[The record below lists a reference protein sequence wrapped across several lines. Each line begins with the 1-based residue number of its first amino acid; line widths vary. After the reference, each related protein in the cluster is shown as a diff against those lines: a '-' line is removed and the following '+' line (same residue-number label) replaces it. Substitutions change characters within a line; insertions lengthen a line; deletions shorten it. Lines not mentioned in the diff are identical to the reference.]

1 MWLSSRRVFFLAA
14 LALAGC
20 GFEPV
25 NGVSSKSQILRNT
38 VLVQAPTNRVEFELV
53 RNLEVQLG
61 QATSKFYDLRYKLN
75 VDEDIIIVSAAQ
87 EINRFSLVGVLEYSL
102 VDSGGV
108 VLLSNTA
115 KSFTGYSATGSTVA
129 TQRSKRDAYDRL
141 MMILAK
147 QVSNF
152 LLTADRP

>member
-1 MWLSSRRVFFLAA
+1 MWLSSRCGFLLAA

-20 GFEPV
+20 GFVPM
-25 NGVSSKSQILRNT
+25 NGVSSKSQMLRNT

-61 QATSKFYDLRYKLN
+61 QATSKLYDLRYKLN
-75 VDEDIIIVSAAQ
+75 VDEDIIVVSAAQ
-87 EINRFSLVGVLEYSL
+87 EINRFSLEGVLEYSL

-115 KSFTGYSATGSTVA
+115 KSFTGYSATGTTVA

-141 MMILAK
+141 MVILAK

-152 LLTADRP
+152 LLTSDRP

>member
-1 MWLSSRRVFFLAA
+1 MWLSNRRGFLLAA

-25 NGVSSKSQILRNT
+25 NGVSSKSQMLRNT
-38 VLVQAPTNRVEFELV
+38 VLVHAPTTRVEFELV

-61 QATSKFYDLRYKLN
+61 QATSKLYDLRYKLN

-102 VDSGGV
+102 VDNDGI
-108 VLLSNTA
+108 VLLSRTA
-115 KSFTGYSATGSTVA
+115 KSFTGYSATGTTVA

-141 MMILAK
+141 MVILAK

-152 LLTADRP
+152 LSTSDRL

>member
-1 MWLSSRRVFFLAA
+1 MWLSRRRGFLLAA

-20 GFEPV
+20 GFVPV
-25 NGVSSKSQILRNT
+25 NGVSSKSQMLRNT

-61 QATSKFYDLRYKLN
+61 QATSKLYDLRYKLN
-75 VDEDIIIVSAAQ
+75 VDENIIIVSAAQ

-102 VDSGGV
+102 VDNDGI
-108 VLLSNTA
+108 VLLSRTA
-115 KSFTGYSATGSTVA
+115 KSFTGYSATGTTVA

-141 MMILAK
+141 MVILAK

-152 LLTADRP
+152 LLTSDRP

>member
-1 MWLSSRRVFFLAA
+1 MWLYSRRVFFLAA

-25 NGVSSKSQILRNT
+25 NGVSSKSQMLRNT
-38 VLVQAPTNRVEFELV
+38 VLVQAPTNRVEFELA

-61 QATSKFYDLRYKLN
+61 QATSTFYELRYKLN
-75 VDEDIIIVSAAQ
+75 VDEDIIVVSTAQ

-102 VDSGGV
+102 VDNDGV
-108 VLLSNTA
+108 VLISKTA
-115 KSFTGYSATGSTVA
+115 KSFTGYSATGTTVA

-141 MMILAK
+141 MVILAK

-152 LLTADRP
+152 LLTSDRP

>member
-1 MWLSSRRVFFLAA
+1 MAA

-20 GFEPV
+20 DLVPV
-25 NGVSSKSQILRNT
+25 NGANTKFQLLRNT

-61 QATSKFYDLRYKLN
+61 QATSKLYDLQYKLS
-75 VDEDIIIVSAAQ
+75 VDEEIIVVSAAQ
-87 EINRFSLVGVLEYSL
+87 EINRFSLVGLLEYSL

-108 VLLSNTA
+108 VLLTETA
-115 KSFTGYSATGSTVA
+115 KSFTGYSATGTTVA

-141 MMILAK
+141 MVILAK
-147 QVSNF
+147 QVSNS
-152 LLTADRP
+152 LLILDRS

>member
-1 MWLSSRRVFFLAA
+1 MWLSSRRGFFLAA

-25 NGVSSKSQILRNT
+25 NGVSSKSQMLRNT

-61 QATSKFYDLRYKLN
+61 QATSRLYDLRYKLN

-102 VDSGGV
+102 VDNGGV

-115 KSFTGYSATGSTVA
+115 KSFTGYSATGTTVA

-141 MMILAK
+141 MVILAK

-152 LLTADRP
+152 LLTSDRP

>member
-20 GFEPV
+20 GFKPV
-25 NGVSSKSQILRNT
+25 NGVSSKSQMLRNT
-38 VLVQAPTNRVEFELV
+38 VLVQGPTNRVEFELV

-61 QATSKFYDLRYKLN
+61 QATSKLYDLRYKLN
-75 VDEDIIIVSAAQ
+75 IDEDIIIVSAAQ

-152 LLTADRP
+152 LLTSDRP

>member
-25 NGVSSKSQILRNT
+25 NGVSSKSQMLRNT

-61 QATSKFYDLRYKLN
+61 QPTSKLYDLRYKLN

-102 VDSGGV
+102 VDNDAM
-108 VLLSNTA
+108 VLLSRTA
-115 KSFTGYSATGSTVA
+115 KSFTGYSATGTTVA
-129 TQRSKRDAYDRL
+129 TQRSKRDAYNRL
-141 MMILAK
+141 MVILAK
-147 QVSNF
+147 QVSNS
-152 LLTADRP
+152 LLTSDRP

>member
-1 MWLSSRRVFFLAA
+1 MWLSSRCGFFLAA

-20 GFEPV
+20 DLVPV
-25 NGVSSKSQILRNT
+25 NGANTKFQLLRNT

-61 QATSKFYDLRYKLN
+61 QAVSKLYDLQYKLSI
-75 VDEDIIIVSAAQ
+75 DEDIVVVSAKQ
-87 EINRFSLVGVLEYSL
+87 EINRFSLVGLLEYSL

-108 VLLSNTA
+108 VLLTETA
-115 KSFTGYSATGSTVA
+115 KSFTGYSATGTTVA

-141 MMILAK
+141 MVILAK
-147 QVSNF
+147 QVSNS
-152 LLTADRP
+152 LLILDRS

>member
-25 NGVSSKSQILRNT
+25 NGVSSKSQMLRNT

-141 MMILAK
+141 MVILAK

-152 LLTADRP
+152 LLTSDRP